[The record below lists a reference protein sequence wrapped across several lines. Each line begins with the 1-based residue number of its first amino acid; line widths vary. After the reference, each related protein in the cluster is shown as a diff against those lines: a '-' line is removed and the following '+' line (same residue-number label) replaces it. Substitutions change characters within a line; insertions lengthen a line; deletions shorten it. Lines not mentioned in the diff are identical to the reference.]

1 MIESSRLIWEKG
13 MQSPEGHRD
22 EMILE
27 THRLNL
33 GYGDIQILWD
43 IDIQIREG
51 EIVAL
56 AGSNGAGKST
66 LLKGMIGL
74 LKPMSGKILF
84 QNKDISSLRPFD
96 RVPIGISMIPEGREL
111 FYWMTA
117 EENILMGAYSR
128 PDSNEIQKE
137 LEWIYNLFP
146 ILSERRHQQ
155 AGTLSGGEQQM
166 CAIARGLMANPK
178 LLLLDELSL
187 GLAPVMVDRLVHA
200 IREIHRLRK
209 ISIFLVE
216 QDVQTAFELASRG
229 YVIETGK
236 IIAAD
241 TSQNLLNDNRIREAY
256 LGI

>member
-1 MIESSRLIWEKG
+1 
-13 MQSPEGHRD
+13 MQRPAGGQD
-22 EMILE
+22 KMLLE
-27 THRLNL
+27 TRTLNI
-33 GYGDIQILWD
+33 GYGDIQVLWD
-43 IDIQIREG
+43 IHLTIDEG
-51 EIVAL
+51 EVVAL
-56 AGSNGAGKST
+56 AGSNGAGKTT
-66 LLKGMIGL
+66 LLKGLVGV
-74 LKPMSGKILF
+74 LKPISGEILF
-84 QNKDISSLRPFD
+84 EGKNISALRPYD
-96 RVPIGISMIPEGREL
+96 RVPLGISLVPEGREL
-111 FYWMTA
+111 FYWMGV

-128 PDSNEIQKE
+128 PDPDGIQQD

-146 ILSERRHQQ
+146 ILKERKHQQ

-200 IREIHRLRK
+200 IREIHRLKK
-209 ISIFLVE
+209 ISILLVE

-241 TSQNLLNDNRIREAY
+241 TSQNLLSDNRIREAY

>member
-1 MIESSRLIWEKG
+1 ML
-13 MQSPEGHRD
+13 
-22 EMILE
+22 LE
-27 THRLNL
+27 TRKLNI
-33 GYGDIQILWD
+33 GYGDIQVLWD
-43 IDIQIREG
+43 IHLRIDEG

-56 AGSNGAGKST
+56 AGSNGAGKTT
-66 LLKGMIGL
+66 LFKALLGV
-74 LKPMSGKILF
+74 LKPLSGEILF
-84 QNKDISSLRPFD
+84 EDKNISSLRPYQ
-96 RVPIGISMIPEGREL
+96 RVPLGISLVPEGREL
-111 FYWMTA
+111 FYWMEV
-117 EENILMGAYSR
+117 EENILMGAYVRS
-128 PDSNEIQKE
+128 DANGIQKD
-137 LEWIYNLFP
+137 LEWIYSLFP
-146 ILSERRHQQ
+146 VLCERKHQQ

-187 GLAPVMVDRLVHA
+187 GLAPVMVDRLVHV

-216 QDVQTAFELASRG
+216 QDIQTAFELASRG

-241 TSQNLLNDNRIREAY
+241 ISENLLRDNRIREAY

>member
-1 MIESSRLIWEKG
+1 
-13 MQSPEGHRD
+13 
-22 EMILE
+22 MILE
-27 THRLNL
+27 TRSLNI
-33 GYGDIQILWD
+33 GYGDIQVLWEIHLR
-43 IDIQIREG
+43 IDEG

-56 AGSNGAGKST
+56 AGSNGAGKTT
-66 LLKGMIGL
+66 LLKGLIGV
-74 LKPMSGKILF
+74 LKPISGEILF
-84 QNKDISSLRPFD
+84 QDKNISALRPYQ
-96 RVPIGISMIPEGREL
+96 RVPLGISLVPEGREL
-111 FYWMTA
+111 FYWMGV

-128 PDSNEIQKE
+128 LDSNGIQKD
-137 LEWIYNLFP
+137 LGWVYDLFP
-146 ILSERRHQQ
+146 ILKERKQQQ

-200 IREIHRLRK
+200 IHEIHRLRK

-216 QDVQTAFELASRG
+216 QDVQTAFDLASRG

-241 TSQNLLNDNRIREAY
+241 TSKNLLSDNRIREAY

>member
-1 MIESSRLIWEKG
+1 
-13 MQSPEGHRD
+13 MQRPNGGGGK
-22 EMILE
+22 MLLE
-27 THRLNL
+27 TRKLNI
-33 GYGDIQILWD
+33 GYGDIQVLWD
-43 IDIQIREG
+43 IHLRIDEG

-56 AGSNGAGKST
+56 AGSNGAGKTT
-66 LLKGMIGL
+66 LFKALLGV
-74 LKPMSGKILF
+74 LKPLSGEILF
-84 QNKDISSLRPFD
+84 EDKNISSLRPYQ
-96 RVPIGISMIPEGREL
+96 RVPLGVSLVPEGREL
-111 FYWMTA
+111 FYWMEV
-117 EENILMGAYSR
+117 EENILMGAYVRS
-128 PDSNEIQKE
+128 DANEIRKD
-137 LEWIYNLFP
+137 LEWIYSLFP
-146 ILSERRHQQ
+146 VLYERKHQQ

-241 TSQNLLNDNRIREAY
+241 ISENLLRDNRIREAY

>member
-1 MIESSRLIWEKG
+1 
-13 MQSPEGHRD
+13 MQRPNGGGGK
-22 EMILE
+22 MLLE
-27 THRLNL
+27 TRKLNI
-33 GYGDIQILWD
+33 GYGDIQVLWD
-43 IDIQIREG
+43 IHLRIDEG

-56 AGSNGAGKST
+56 AGSNGAGKTT
-66 LLKGMIGL
+66 LFKALLGV
-74 LKPMSGKILF
+74 LKPLSGEILF
-84 QNKDISSLRPFD
+84 EDKNISSLRPYQ
-96 RVPIGISMIPEGREL
+96 RVPLGISLVPEGREL
-111 FYWMTA
+111 FYWMEV
-117 EENILMGAYSR
+117 EENILMGAYVRSDANGIR
-128 PDSNEIQKE
+128 KD
-137 LEWIYNLFP
+137 LEWIYSLFP
-146 ILSERRHQQ
+146 VLYERKHQQ

-241 TSQNLLNDNRIREAY
+241 ISENLLRDNRIREAY